1 MLNDNLLCSKAF
13 ARKGY
18 PQQGKRF
25 TKQDKVN
32 LGATI
37 PLADTTSK
45 RKRLRYEHKEH
56 SDTQLALDSNA
67 V

>member
-1 MLNDNLLCSKAF
+1 MLNDNVLCSKAF

-45 RKRLRYEHKEH
+45 PKGLRSEY
-56 SDTQLALDSNA
+56 SDTYLALDSNA
-67 V
+67 M